1 MTIDLENFQ
10 ERIRPLSE
18 RAPWILRITEYKDKP
33 VPVLVVKERFPKK
46 ENGNRPSPTKWVL
59 KTRGMLYGQS
69 FRRCLPVIHAIV
81 ANVTDNAGVPLGLQR
96 FLNNGRITYRGNLP
110 LNEEAGAKLALIF
123 KLQERVKEM
132 DRVELIAWRVE
143 RFSREEAIYWLTRAT
158 QYGEAANRWAQAGMR
173 IILWV
178 IVGGES
184 GPGARPM
191 DEQWVREIRD
201 QCVKENVAFFFK
213 QWGGVQKHRTG
224 RVLDNR
230 TWDEMPFVKP

>member
-1 MTIDLENFQ
+1 MNHIKPLKIAGPIRRPGLRHRLKGGRPMTIDLENFQ

-46 ENGNRPSPTKWVL
+46 EIPKKENGNRPSPTKWVL

-69 FRRCLPVIHAIV
+69 FRRCLPVIHVIV

-173 IILWV
+173 IIL
-178 IVGGES
+178 GGQ
-184 GPGARPM
+184 PG
-191 DEQWVREIRD
+191 DEAIPEILEKLR
-201 QCVKENVAFFFK
+201 K
-213 QWGGVQKHRTG
+213 
-224 RVLDNR
+224 
-230 TWDEMPFVKP
+230 